1 VAAADVATVTPPF
14 TSAARDSTSTVCAA
28 SLTGCLATGATAP
41 APGAVSSA
49 ASATLGE
56 GAWAPTSRGEL
67 APRHSPPPPP
77 PPLPRPTMSTPKSPG
92 ERVPGAR
99 AAGTLH
105 SSAPGALATGSS
117 SPSCTLGL
125 GAWADRTAPRPRS
138 PTAEDE

>member
-67 APRHSPPPPP
+67 APRHSP
-77 PPLPRPTMSTPKSPG
+77 RPTMSTPKSPG